1 MVRFGILCNAKTI
14 LTMNLHILIPQTITT
29 LRLISSPFL
38 FFLVYEKYYS
48 YAFAF
53 FVLIIITDSVDG
65 ILARKFNATSNFG
78 AYYDSIADFAVVV
91 SAFAAFSLD
100 EIYPYWLLIIFTF
113 LFVFFILTSKIY
125 DLIYDTIG
133 KYYGA
138 LLFTAIG
145 ISLIYPRYPITL
157 TIQIFVIFI
166 TILTV
171 ISRTYSLKKSRSLY
185 QKSS

>member
-1 MVRFGILCNAKTI
+1 MVRLSILCNAKTI
-14 LTMNLHILIPQTITT
+14 LTMNLHIFIPQTITT
-29 LRLISSPFL
+29 IRLLCSPLL
-38 FFLVYEKYYS
+38 FFLVYENYYI

-53 FVLIIITDSVDG
+53 FVLIIITDLIDG
-65 ILARKFNATSNFG
+65 MLARKFNATSNFG
-78 AYYDSIADFAVVV
+78 AYYDSIVDFAVVV

-100 EIYPYWLLIIFTF
+100 EIYPYWILIIFTS

-125 DLIYDTIG
+125 DLIYDPIG

-138 LLFTAIG
+138 LLFIAIG
-145 ISLIYPRYPITL
+145 ISLIYPKYPITL

-171 ISRTYSLKKSRSLY
+171 ISRTYSLKKSRSLH
-185 QKSS
+185 QKSP